1 MYSFIE
7 IDEDYKVKERSSEEM
22 ISIISLQEQDN
33 SSELLDDY
41 NDISATSDSKPSLS
55 QRLSRF
61 ANAPL
66 PDWLLRKV

>member
-7 IDEDYKVKERSSEEM
+7 IDEDYKVKERSSEE
-22 ISIISLQEQDN
+22 ILSIISLHEQDK

-41 NDISATSDSKPSLS
+41 NDIAATSDSKSSLS